1 MSLRDEDISF
11 PPSLNKLHQGS
22 LKEILSA
29 LSQLIDQNAPN
40 ALSAHLRMMRAI
52 LLLSLNA
59 FEGKDKL
66 AKEVKGEEEEKAS
79 SKNKKKGKGKK
90 KEDI

>member
-1 MSLRDEDISF
+1 
-11 PPSLNKLHQGS
+11 
-22 LKEILSA
+22 
-29 LSQLIDQNAPN
+29 
-40 ALSAHLRMMRAI
+40 MMRAI